1 MRILLTVSYD
11 GTDFCGY
18 QVQPNKR
25 TVESELNSAIYKITG
40 ERVKSIASGRTDSGV
55 HALGQMVHFDTNATI
70 PSKNFKSALNSVLPS
85 DIRVVNSK
93 KVDNE
98 FNARYSAKEKTY
110 IYSLYCGD
118 ENPIKSRYKT
128 HIKFTPSVDKMKEA
142 CKVLEGTHD
151 FKCFLASGSSVKDTV
166 RTIYS
171 IKIIKKGKDIDIK
184 VSGNGFLYNM
194 VRIIVGTLLGVSENK
209 ISLEDIKIAL
219 ETGARNRVGKTMPPQ
234 GLCLYSVSYEDKV

>member
-18 QVQPNKR
+18 QVQPEKR
-25 TVESELNSAIYKITG
+25 TVESELNDAIYKITG

-55 HALGQMVHFDTNATI
+55 HAVGQKVHFDTSATI
-70 PSKNFKSALNSVLPS
+70 PPKNFKSALNSVLS
-85 DIRVVNSK
+85 RDIRVTNSK
-93 KVDNE
+93 RVDDE

-110 IYSLYCGD
+110 IYSLYYGD
-118 ENPIKSRYKT
+118 ENALKSRYKT
-128 HIKFTPSVDKMKEA
+128 HLKITPNIEVMKSA

-194 VRIIVGTLLGVSENK
+194 VRIIVGTLIGVSENR
-209 ISLEDIKIAL
+209 ISLEDIKTAL
-219 ETGARNRVGKTMPPQ
+219 ETGDRKKVGKTMPPQ
-234 GLCLYSVSYEDKV
+234 GL